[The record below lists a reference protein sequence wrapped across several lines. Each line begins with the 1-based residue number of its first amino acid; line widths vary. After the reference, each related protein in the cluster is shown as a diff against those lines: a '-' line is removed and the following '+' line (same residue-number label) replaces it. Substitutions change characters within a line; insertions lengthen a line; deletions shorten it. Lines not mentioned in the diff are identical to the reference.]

1 MGAPRKGQR
10 GSPDPLDFDKN
21 FSHVITVAPW
31 VEIQMQG
38 LNLPAP
44 LDIQWP
50 KCSAPRLP
58 LSARAPHS
66 PWCPPTTDPF
76 RRLWPS
82 PGKKSCGR
90 PWRRQRRLAETVQL
104 EAEINTRWISMY
116 RMLNVTVQCEYYDTI
131 RLYHA
136 TFVQNWAR
144 CIACNISV
152 YACYPRV
159 VIMPSVAKVRR
170 PSVPLKTKNVAMTPC
185 GASTCSRPAQL
196 RAMVTRTPKENPYWE
211 IGSGI
216 WRSAWPYAYLRP
228 KITSSIFGKP
238 VKTEGCK
245 KEAKIGWVT
254 IIYGGHRSYRLITE
268 PTHERSGTLDL
279 VVTPAADDTY
289 RRRLVAVP
297 PR

>member
-1 MGAPRKGQR
+1 MQQWGRCPLSSHIDHGRPQEGATEVTWPPGFRQ
-10 GSPDPLDFDKN
+10 N
-21 FSHVITVAPW
+21 FSHVIIVAPW

-50 KCSAPRLP
+50 KCFQLQGGSAPRPP

-90 PWRRQRRLAETVQL
+90 PWQRRVAETVQL

-131 RLYHA
+131 WYHA
-136 TFVQNWAR
+136 TFVQDWAR

-238 VKTEGCK
+238 VKTEGWLLK
-245 KEAKIGWVT
+245 AKIGWVT
-254 IIYGGHRSYRLITE
+254 IIYGGHRSYRLITGNE
-268 PTHERSGTLDL
+268 SKWFP
-279 VVTPAADDTY
+279 
-289 RRRLVAVP
+289 
-297 PR
+297 

>member
-1 MGAPRKGQR
+1 
-10 GSPDPLDFDKN
+10 
-21 FSHVITVAPW
+21 
-31 VEIQMQG
+31 
-38 LNLPAP
+38 
-44 LDIQWP
+44 
-50 KCSAPRLP
+50 
-58 LSARAPHS
+58 
-66 PWCPPTTDPF
+66 
-76 RRLWPS
+76 
-82 PGKKSCGR
+82 
-90 PWRRQRRLAETVQL
+90 
-104 EAEINTRWISMY
+104 MY

-131 RLYHA
+131 RYHA

-238 VKTEGCK
+238 VKTEGSK
-245 KEAKIGWVT
+245 NRLGDYHLWWSSVLSLN
-254 IIYGGHRSYRLITE
+254 HRKRVEMVSITAIAICWMQ
-268 PTHERSGTLDL
+268 G
-279 VVTPAADDTY
+279 A
-289 RRRLVAVP
+289 
-297 PR
+297 